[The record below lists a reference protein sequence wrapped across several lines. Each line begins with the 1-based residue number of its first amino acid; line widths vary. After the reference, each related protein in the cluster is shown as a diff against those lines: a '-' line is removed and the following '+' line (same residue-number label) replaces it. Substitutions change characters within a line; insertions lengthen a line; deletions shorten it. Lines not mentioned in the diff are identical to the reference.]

1 MFCKTTVAQ
10 QQQMALENLNQF
22 EAQAGNWQI
31 VGDVTMSRTIDIHQ
45 QHTDGK
51 KKKKKRKKKKTVVP
65 SAVSFTNGTGILL
78 NLNDDEKR
86 DNIVTTWE
94 HGDIELEY
102 EVMLPKGSNS
112 GVYLQGRYEVQL
124 LDSWGVKHPKFSDI
138 GGVYENHSKDPATKM
153 VGIPPTSNPSKAPG
167 LWQKFKI
174 HFLAPRFNTS
184 GEKIENARLVSVDLN
199 GVRIHTN
206 VELAM
211 PTGGPISKEE
221 VPFGPL
227 KIQGDHGPVAFR
239 NIKYKLLTD
248 SKVTLDNI
256 TYKSFTGDFKTAKEA
271 FENNITSSGKAKKID
286 IALSG
291 EENKYAIVFKGDLT
305 IPKTDDYTL
314 SVGYSGGF
322 GLIVDNDTI
331 LKEPSESADGIL
343 SKQLMLS
350 EGKHALTLYNFKS
363 AGWRAP
369 KLGLS
374 IKGSS
379 TNSKDFHEYDSFKPT
394 ASSVAPIFLDAENT
408 PRLLRGFVS
417 FKGESPKL
425 SHTIGVGTPENVNYV
440 YDLNTA
446 NLIGVWRGNFADVTP
461 MWFQRGNATF
471 VPRGAVQWTFLNQ
484 PLAEL
489 QTLETPFPS
498 SANFENFTPKGY
510 KIDKNSGLPVFKHLY
525 KGVTVE
531 NYIYPDASN
540 TYLIHRINF
549 SKSGMEQWY
558 QKIASG
564 NILKLPDGSYAINDK
579 QYYINILSNQTPIM
593 RTAAGEQELL
603 LPVDGSTITYE
614 IIW

>member
-1 MFCKTTVAQ
+1 MFCTTTLAQ
-10 QQQMALENLNQF
+10 QQQMALENLNEF

-31 VGDVTMSRTIDIHQ
+31 VGDVTMSRTMDIHPP
-45 QHTDGK
+45 HSIEK
-51 KKKKKRKKKKTVVP
+51 KKKKKRKKKKSIAP
-65 SAVSFTNGTGILL
+65 NAVSFTNGTGILL
-78 NLNDDEKR
+78 NINDNVKR
-86 DNIVTTWE
+86 DNIITTWE

-124 LDSWGVKHPKFSDI
+124 FDSWGIKHPKFSDI

-174 HFLAPRFNTS
+174 HFLAPRFNES
-184 GEKIENARLVSVDLN
+184 GEKIENAKLVYVDLN

-211 PTGGPISKEE
+211 PTGGPISEEE

-248 SKVTLDNI
+248 SKVALDSI
-256 TYKSFTGDFKTAKEA
+256 TYNNYTGDFKTAKEA
-271 FENNITSSGKAKKID
+271 LETQVQSSGKAKKID
-286 IALSG
+286 IALA
-291 EENKYAIVFKGDLT
+291 ETEDQYAIFFKGDLT
-305 IPKTDDYTL
+305 IPETDEYRF

-322 GLIVDNDTI
+322 GLIIDNDTI
-331 LKEPSESADGIL
+331 MKVPSESADGEL
-343 SKQLMLS
+343 SKQVMLN
-350 EGKHALTLYNFKS
+350 EGKHSLTLYNFKN
-363 AGWRAP
+363 APWRVP

-379 TNSKDFHEYDSFKPT
+379 TNSKDFHEYDSFLPM
-394 ASSVAPIFLDAENT
+394 ASSVAPIFLDAEKT

-417 FKGESPKL
+417 FKGNSPKL
-425 SHTIGVGTPENVNYV
+425 SHTIGVGFPESVNYV

-446 NLIGVWRGNFADVTP
+446 NVIGVWRGNFADVTP

-489 QTLETPFPS
+489 QTLKTPFPKHS
-498 SANFENFTPKGY
+498 NFEDFKPKGY
-510 KIDKNSGLPVFKHLY
+510 KIDKVSGLPIFKHLY
-525 KGVTVE
+525 KGVLVE
-531 NYIYPDASN
+531 NYIYPN
-540 TYLIHRINF
+540 ETNIYLIHRISF

-564 NILKLPDGSYAINDK
+564 TILKLPDGSYAINDK
-579 QYYINILSNQTPIM
+579 QYYINILSNHTPII
-593 RTAAGEQELL
+593 REVDGEQELL
-603 LPVDGSTITYE
+603 LSVDGTTITYE